1 MCYFNGSEVFC
12 SQQKIVALLFPDISS
27 QKKKRFIFIWDSQIF
42 DKHTACKSKVYQVV
56 RYVLIAT
63 LKPEWLY
70 LSTENVVYTEV
81 AQQPE

>member
-1 MCYFNGSEVFC
+1 MG
-12 SQQKIVALLFPDISS
+12 
-27 QKKKRFIFIWDSQIF
+27 SQIF

-56 RYVLIAT
+56 RYLLIAT